1 MYHTGKIIHKY
12 VMSYNAQV
20 TKFFAPKGFKDRKMT
35 GLLLSEININIETSF
50 QLKIEKTFLRLR
62 LVMSQL
68 IRKEILSENSNI
80 LPRRMLTN

>member
-1 MYHTGKIIHKY
+1 
-12 VMSYNAQV
+12 
-20 TKFFAPKGFKDRKMT
+20 MT

-68 IRKEILSENSNI
+68 IRKEILSENSSI
-80 LPRRMLTN
+80 LPRRILTK